1 VTDCAWGRLTPWR
14 ELLAAP
20 FSGPQLRP
28 ALDRMRWLRVD
39 AVEPTAGQE
48 LVGWFASRL
57 GWALEET
64 HQEGDELAAAYRTP
78 AGSCQARVVAA
89 IGSSNLTRV
98 HLELDTGD
106 GPASV
111 RVEAP
116 PGHLVATVE
125 APGQPTGRRKVGR
138 GSGPS
143 TGPVGLGQE
152 LQLFGRDRV
161 FEDAL
166 AEAATLVP
174 A

>member
-1 VTDCAWGRLTPWR
+1 
-14 ELLAAP
+14 
-20 FSGPQLRP
+20 
-28 ALDRMRWLRVD
+28 M
-39 AVEPTAGQE
+39 
-48 LVGWFASRL
+48 
-57 GWALEET
+57 
-64 HQEGDELAAAYRTP
+64 
-78 AGSCQARVVAA
+78 RVVAA

-98 HLELDTGD
+98 HLELDTAD

-125 APGQPTGRRKVGR
+125 VPGQPTTRRKVGR
-138 GSGPS
+138 GAGPA
-143 TGPVGLGQE
+143 TGPAGLGQE

-166 AEAATLVP
+166 AAAAALVP

>member
-1 VTDCAWGRLTPWR
+1 
-14 ELLAAP
+14 
-20 FSGPQLRP
+20 
-28 ALDRMRWLRVD
+28 M
-39 AVEPTAGQE
+39 
-48 LVGWFASRL
+48 
-57 GWALEET
+57 
-64 HQEGDELAAAYRTP
+64 
-78 AGSCQARVVAA
+78 RVVAG

-98 HLELDTGD
+98 HLEMDTGD

-138 GSGPS
+138 SAGPS
-143 TGPVGLGQE
+143 TGPAGLGAE

-166 AEAATLVP
+166 AQAAGPARVSADRGSGGLKPGPPVDRLEVVEARTSWPRRPPGRPWPTWRRRWRPTAP
-174 A
+174 PPGC

>member
-1 VTDCAWGRLTPWR
+1 MV
-14 ELLAAP
+14 
-20 FSGPQLRP
+20 
-28 ALDRMRWLRVD
+28 
-39 AVEPTAGQE
+39 AG
-48 LVGWFASRL
+48 
-57 GWALEET
+57 
-64 HQEGDELAAAYRTP
+64 
-78 AGSCQARVVAA
+78 

-98 HLELDTGD
+98 HLEMETGD

-125 APGQPTGRRKVGR
+125 VPGQPTGRRKVGR
-138 GSGPS
+138 SAGPS
-143 TGPVGLGQE
+143 TGPAGLGQE

-166 AEAATLVP
+166 AQAAALVP

>member
-1 VTDCAWGRLTPWR
+1 V
-14 ELLAAP
+14 
-20 FSGPQLRP
+20 
-28 ALDRMRWLRVD
+28 
-39 AVEPTAGQE
+39 
-48 LVGWFASRL
+48 
-57 GWALEET
+57 
-64 HQEGDELAAAYRTP
+64 
-78 AGSCQARVVAA
+78 RVVAG

-98 HLELDTGD
+98 HLEMETGD

-138 GSGPS
+138 SAGPS
-143 TGPVGLGQE
+143 TGPAGLGQE

-166 AEAATLVP
+166 AQAAVLAP